1 MKATMPMI
9 PIQVTEEGVFIPKI
23 YLKETNNLEVV
34 MVDDYVLVRP
44 HVSAVEKSVR
54 ASVSEALP
62 PKPTRH
68 FSFIGSG
75 HTRNPKSS
83 VEAEEILQREI
94 DRREGW
100 SLDH

>member
-1 MKATMPMI
+1 MQMI

-44 HVSAVEKSVR
+44 HVSAVEKSVP
-54 ASVSEALP
+54 ASVPEALSP
-62 PKPTRH
+62 GQTRR

-75 HTRNPKSS
+75 HTRNPKAS
-83 VEAEEILQREI
+83 VEAEEILEREV
-94 DRREGW
+94 DQHEGW
-100 SLDH
+100 SIDE